1 MKNKLSKAVVIL
13 CASTLLMTGCFSK
26 KKNDEKAKKSQTVK
40 TSYKEDKTTE
50 VLIDSEIKKE
60 DIVKIVK
67 HGDHWHVF
75 TKDGKEH
82 ITYQDPNKIGE
93 EGLELVNVVDKNSL
107 KDKNVVKILKHGDH
121 WHVYTKDGGE
131 YLTYENP
138 QGLFPNIKVGKY
150 QGSHHGSSNN
160 STKNLQDR
168 VVQILVHG
176 DHWHIY
182 TQSGNEYISY
192 QDPRGLYPNASYG
205 VYRGNHGSFA
215 GKNKNNSYNNSSSSN
230 IKGLDKLVKVEN
242 NKKFDNVVKILKH
255 GDHWHI
261 YTKDGN
267 ESISYVNP
275 QSKYPHIKIGKYEG
289 SHKKEETPKPSRPSK
304 PSNPSHQIKPS
315 IPGQNKKDEKIEAI
329 KNLKLIPILG
339 KGQIN
344 RFDIVKILVHGDH
357 YHIFDSKG
365 VEAITYTNPIELF
378 PNAYF
383 GQYEQAKKDEPK
395 KENPKEDEGKKD
407 EQKKENPKED
417 EGKKEDSK
425 KDNKWPEGITRI
437 VEHKDHWHLYRGN
450 EEVGVVRDNPKEIYP
465 EAEYIVERDD
475 SEDIKVEDDEIFD
488 YDDVRAELIKGVI
501 PYLEGDFAKFTNY
514 GSLSENDAV
523 YGSNGVRE
531 NIFYWY
537 HLNHYHAKTIKQIIQ
552 MEKNGKFGKYTA
564 KDVVKTIKYKI
575 ENPETDLEY
584 TPDIS
589 VNEVKKYLKN
599 YYNLDSSDLLNI
611 GDSMVQV
618 FINDDTLNFYV
629 RDFEKKD
636 GKLIYKKEMPQI
648 KKENPE
654 NNEEKIEEKEEK
666 TEKKENSSKK
676 EKTIDKEN
684 LSKEDKKENYEKE
697 DASSNKKEEKLENS
711 PQKNDKNEKNDE
723 KTELNKEE
731 VKENKEDSQN

>member
-1 MKNKLSKAVVIL
+1 MKNKISKAVVIL
-13 CASTLLMTGCFSK
+13 CASTFLMTGCFSK
-26 KKNDEKAKKSQTVK
+26 KINDEKAKKSQTVK

-82 ITYQDPNKIGE
+82 ITYQDPEKQGE
-93 EGLELVNVVDKNSL
+93 NGLELVNVVDKNSL

-150 QGSHHGSSNN
+150 EGSHHGSSNN

-182 TQSGNEYISY
+182 TASGNEYISY

-215 GKNKNNSYNNSSSSN
+215 RKNKNNSYQNLPSSN

-275 QSKYPHIKIGKYEG
+275 QSKYPHIKIGKYQG
-289 SHKKEETPKPSRPSK
+289 SHKKDNSTRPSK
-304 PSNPSHQIKPS
+304 PTNPSNKENF
-315 IPGQNKKDEKIEAI
+315 GQNKKDERNKAI

-339 KGQIN
+339 KGQID

-365 VEAITYTNPIELF
+365 VEAITYTNPRELF

-383 GQYEQAKKDEPK
+383 SQYEESKKDEPK
-395 KENPKEDEGKKD
+395 KENPKEDKDKKED
-407 EQKKENPKED
+407 SKKENPKED
-417 EGKKEDSK
+417 QDKKEDSK
-425 KDNKWPEGITRI
+425 KDDKWPEGITRI
-437 VEHKDHWHLYRGN
+437 VEHKDHWHLYREN
-450 EEVGVVRDNPKEIYP
+450 EEVGVVRVNPKEIYP
-465 EAEYIVERDD
+465 DAEYIVERDD
-475 SEDIKVEDDEIFD
+475 SEDIKVEYDEIFD
-488 YDDVRAELIKGVI
+488 YGDVRAELIKGVI
-501 PYLEGDFAKFTNY
+501 PYLEGDLSKFTNY
-514 GSLSENDAV
+514 GSLSESDAV

-552 MEKNGKFGKYTA
+552 MEKNGKFGNYTA

-589 VNEVKKYLKN
+589 VDEVKKYLKN

-636 GKLIYKKEMPQI
+636 GKISYKKEMPQVKKEESKDNI
-648 KKENPE
+648 EENDDKKERSSSKKDSSNVNNELKEDNKETYKKENKSF
-654 NNEEKIEEKEEK
+654 NIKEEK
-666 TEKKENSSKK
+666 V
-676 EKTIDKEN
+676 
-684 LSKEDKKENYEKE
+684 ED
-697 DASSNKKEEKLENS
+697 SL
-711 PQKNDKNEKNDE
+711 QKNDN
-723 KTELNKEE
+723 
-731 VKENKEDSQN
+731 KENKEEIEVDKEILKKDE